1 MGTTLLGHVLVEDRY
16 YLFTG
21 VAGEA
26 HIDLLPHNA
35 QSATL
40 NIFSIRLLPLPEP
53 PPGTSVAPAV
63 IMRILKQ

>member
-1 MGTTLLGHVLVEDRY
+1 MGTTLLGHALVEDRY
-16 YLFTG
+16 YLFTE

-40 NIFSIRLLPLPEP
+40 NIFSIRLLPYLNLRREHQL
-53 PPGTSVAPAV
+53 
-63 IMRILKQ
+63 RQRW